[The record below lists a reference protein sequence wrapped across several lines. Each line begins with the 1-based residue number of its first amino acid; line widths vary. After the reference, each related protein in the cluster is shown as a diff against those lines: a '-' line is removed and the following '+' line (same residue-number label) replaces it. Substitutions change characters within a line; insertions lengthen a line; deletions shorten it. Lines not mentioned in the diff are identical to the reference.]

1 MINDLKTILF
11 NKKELLNSSESLS
24 FAYLL
29 MTFSL
34 ISSRY
39 EYLKCLNC
47 GMNYKIIVSCLFF
60 IVFGSYQILT
70 INAYF
75 NKQKKQIRLFN
86 ALFIPLIIYFPVSI
100 YLFLNSAFDLLSNLL
115 LIIF

>member
-1 MINDLKTILF
+1 MTLKTKLL
-11 NKKELLNSSESLS
+11 KRRKLLNSSESLS

-39 EYLKCLNC
+39 KYFKCLDC
-47 GMNYKIIVSCLFF
+47 GLNYKILVSALFL

-75 NKQKKQIRLFN
+75 NKQRKQIRLFN
-86 ALFIPLIIYFPVSI
+86 VLFIPLIIYFPVSI
-100 YLFLNSAFDLLSNLL
+100 YLFLNSTFDLISDLL
-115 LIIF
+115 LISF

>member
-1 MINDLKTILF
+1 MTLKTKLL
-11 NKKELLNSSESLS
+11 KKRKLLNSIESLS

-39 EYLKCLNC
+39 EYLKCLDC
-47 GMNYKIIVSCLFF
+47 GLNYKILTSVLFF

-100 YLFLNSAFDLLSNLL
+100 YLFLNLAFDFFNDFL

>member
-1 MINDLKTILF
+1 MTLKTNLL
-11 NKKELLNSSESLS
+11 KKRKLLNSSQSLS

-47 GMNYKIIVSCLFF
+47 GLSYKIIVSSLFF

-75 NKQKKQIRLFN
+75 NKQRKKIKLFN
-86 ALFIPLIIYFPVSI
+86 FLFIPLIIYFPVSI
-100 YLFLNSAFDLLSNLL
+100 NLFLNLAFDFFSDLL
-115 LIIF
+115 LINF

>member
-1 MINDLKTILF
+1 MTLKTNLL
-11 NKKELLNSSESLS
+11 KKRKLLNSSQSLS

-47 GMNYKIIVSCLFF
+47 GLSYKIIVSSLFF

-75 NKQKKQIRLFN
+75 NKQKKQKRLFN

-100 YLFLNSAFDLLSNLL
+100 YFFLNSAFDLLSNLL

>member
-1 MINDLKTILF
+1 MTLKTKLF
-11 NKKELLNSSESLS
+11 KRRKLLNSSESL
-24 FAYLL
+24 FIAYLL

-39 EYLKCLNC
+39 EYLKCLDC
-47 GMNYKIIVSCLFF
+47 GLNYKILTSVLFF

-75 NKQKKQIRLFN
+75 NKQRKQINIFN
-86 ALFIPLIIYFPVSI
+86 VLFIPLIVYFPVSI
-100 YLFLNSAFDLLSNLL
+100 YLLLNSTFDLFRDLL
-115 LIIF
+115 LII

>member
-1 MINDLKTILF
+1 MTLKTKLL
-11 NKKELLNSSESLS
+11 KKRKLLNSIESLS

-47 GMNYKIIVSCLFF
+47 GLNYKIIVSALFF
-60 IVFGSYQILT
+60 IVFGSYQILI

-75 NKQKKQIRLFN
+75 NKQRKQINIFN
-86 ALFIPLIIYFPVSI
+86 VLFIPLIVYFPVSI
-100 YLFLNSAFDLLSNLL
+100 YLLLNSTFDLFRDLL
-115 LIIF
+115 LII

>member
-1 MINDLKTILF
+1 MTLKINLLK
-11 NKKELLNSSESLS
+11 KRKLLNSSQSLS

-39 EYLKCLNC
+39 EFLKCLNC
-47 GMNYKIIVSCLFF
+47 GMNYKIIVSSLFF

-75 NKQKKQIRLFN
+75 NKQRKKIRLFN

-100 YLFLNSAFDLLSNLL
+100 YLFLNSAFDLFNDLL

>member
-1 MINDLKTILF
+1 MTLKTNLL
-11 NKKELLNSSESLS
+11 KKRKLLNSSQSLS

-39 EYLKCLNC
+39 EYLKCFNC
-47 GMNYKIIVSCLFF
+47 GLSYKIIVSSLFF

-75 NKQKKQIRLFN
+75 NKQRKKIKLFN
-86 ALFIPLIIYFPVSI
+86 FLFIPLIIYFPISI
-100 YLFLNSAFDLLSNLL
+100 YLFLNSAFDLLNDLL
-115 LIIF
+115 FIVF

>member
-1 MINDLKTILF
+1 MTLKTNLL
-11 NKKELLNSSESLS
+11 KKRKLLNSSQSLS

-39 EYLKCLNC
+39 EFLKCLNC
-47 GMNYKIIVSCLFF
+47 GMNYKIIVSSLFF

-75 NKQKKQIRLFN
+75 NKQRKQIKLFN
-86 ALFIPLIIYFPVSI
+86 AFFIPLIIYFPVSI
-100 YLFLNSAFDLLSNLL
+100 YLFLNSAFDLIDDLL

>member
-1 MINDLKTILF
+1 MTLKTNLL
-11 NKKELLNSSESLS
+11 KKRKLLNSSQSLS

-39 EYLKCLNC
+39 EFLKCLNC
-47 GMNYKIIVSCLFF
+47 GMNYKIIVSSLFF

-75 NKQKKQIRLFN
+75 NKQRKQIRLFN
-86 ALFIPLIIYFPVSI
+86 ALFIPLIICFPVSI
-100 YLFLNSAFDLLSNLL
+100 YLFLNSAFDLLDNLL